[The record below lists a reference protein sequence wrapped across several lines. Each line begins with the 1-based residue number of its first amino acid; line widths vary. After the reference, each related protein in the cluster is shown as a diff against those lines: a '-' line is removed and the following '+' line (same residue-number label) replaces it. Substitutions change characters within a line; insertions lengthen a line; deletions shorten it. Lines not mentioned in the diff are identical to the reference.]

1 MAVQIT
7 VSGDEKPEEL
17 YDASE
22 QDVLLDV
29 FKHMLGS
36 VTKDGGRKRARGEK
50 PPWWRDQAHVPA
62 IFSHINK
69 YMHGDYKDP
78 DSGAHTLIHLAWR
91 ALAVA
96 YQETYGKRDPVEVLE
111 FAKTTVGGQPAF
123 PGFDAAYDMGLTE
136 IEIPD
141 DFVGLAGRRTLSLD
155 PIICACGCGE
165 SFIPQK
171 QHRPQPQR
179 YLHGHRPN
187 RAVLVDLD
195 LDREHFE
202 PGTFKDDALYRSGY
216 GRPSSVLAEHIR
228 QQREQE
234 GAV

>member
-136 IEIPD
+136 IEIPIKVKVD
-141 DFVGLAGRRTLSLD
+141 EDGVAECPTASETNE
-155 PIICACGCGE
+155 II
-165 SFIPQK
+165 
-171 QHRPQPQR
+171 
-179 YLHGHRPN
+179 
-187 RAVLVDLD
+187 
-195 LDREHFE
+195 REHFE
-202 PGTFKDDALYRSGY
+202 PGTRQRCNGEHYQDEKHTRPFKDDALYRPFKDDALYRSGY